1 MHANGRIPNTL
12 SLVTTMV
19 MSLYG
24 KSPKDRLAQL
34 IKVVRLFSLN
44 YDMSLRMDDLKRD
57 PEERKKETK
66 CLCSTSGITRSR
78 KRAPFSSE
86 EITETFK
93 PTASEMQR
101 LRKR

>member
-1 MHANGRIPNTL
+1 
-12 SLVTTMV
+12 MV

-57 PEERKKETK
+57 PEERKKEMK
-66 CLCSTSGITRSR
+66 CLC
-78 KRAPFSSE
+78 
-86 EITETFK
+86 
-93 PTASEMQR
+93 
-101 LRKR
+101 